1 MAYVHTQMAGS
12 TTTRICRSARRVLFQ
27 ATCNLWPLSEAA
39 AAAAADATVEAEVVV
54 LLKMLPTALVSL
66 FAFS

>member
-39 AAAAADATVEAEVVV
+39 VADATVEAEVVV
-54 LLKMLPTALVSL
+54 LLKMLPTTALVSL